1 MYISSRTRRI
11 LLLGLAAPIL
21 FVVLRNRSL
30 WLDEAALGYS
40 IVTRSYTQLLQPLSY
55 SQVAPVGY
63 VLFSK
68 ICNSL
73 FGYND
78 IAIRLPSLIAYLC
91 LFVILARG
99 SKRPPAGLLRF
110 VLVAG
115 AAGVIKYAFELKPY
129 IYDVLLMMLLLNYGE
144 VLLSS
149 NRRALLFSTASVLFS
164 NVSFIQLPLFALL
177 DGLKHRRSHA
187 KALLR
192 IMIVSLPLAIYYFV
206 FAYRHP
212 AAGSMSRVWSKDFL
226 FSGQEN
232 ALVFVVHRL
241 IDVVETGYFT
251 VAFQLLWIFYFIA
264 LRRYIRTR
272 NYFALAATHLPVAS
286 HLAFSALRLYPF
298 DGGRLTLYL
307 LVPFAYCA
315 ADGLRIASI
324 SLARWQISTRRREI
338 GSLLKAATI
347 LAVAGN
353 AFAYGL
359 LAPKREDIRP
369 IFAEL
374 KSQPPWYKRSV
385 PLHFLPSSDKQFA
398 YYAAQSHVAG
408 KPFLEDYREVSY
420 DYGWEPFLRDV
431 LSNRRVLLVFSHSGR
446 YYEGR
451 KGPRGYL
458 AVLNRRLVAL
468 DPSMQEGIRV
478 SRFIWANG
486 AGLFEVK
493 HSVRAK

>member
-1 MYISSRTRRI
+1 MH
-11 LLLGLAAPIL
+11 
-21 FVVLRNRSL
+21 
-30 WLDEAALGYS
+30 
-40 IVTRSYTQLLQPLSY
+40 IVTLRQ
-55 SQVAPVGY
+55 A
-63 VLFSK
+63 
-68 ICNSL
+68 
-73 FGYND
+73 
-78 IAIRLPSLIAYLC
+78 AC
-91 LFVILARG
+91 LG
-99 SKRPPAGLLRF
+99 SG
-110 VLVAG
+110 
-115 AAGVIKYAFELKPY
+115 
-129 IYDVLLMMLLLNYGE
+129 
-144 VLLSS
+144 
-149 NRRALLFSTASVLFS
+149 RR
-164 NVSFIQLPLFALL
+164 
-177 DGLKHRRSHA
+177 
-187 KALLR
+187 
-192 IMIVSLPLAIYYFV
+192 
-206 FAYRHP
+206 
-212 AAGSMSRVWSKDFL
+212 DFF

-251 VAFQLLWIFYFIA
+251 VVFQLLWIFYFIA

-272 NYFALAATHLPVAS
+272 NDFALAATHLPVAS

-353 AFAYGL
+353 AFAYGMP
-359 LAPKREDIRP
+359 APKREDIRP

-374 KSQPPWYKRSV
+374 KSQPPWYKRSR

-458 AVLNRRLVAL
+458 AVLIRRLVAL

-493 HSVRAK
+493 IGSGEMTR